1 MCHWIVLLVFCWGF
15 LHLHLSGKVACSVL
29 FFWCLW
35 YQDNAGLIKW
45 VWSVP
50 SSSIFWKHLR
60 KIGINSLNVCWNS
73 PVMLSVPD
81 FVCVG
86 GRGLS
91 LPIQSHYWSIGFS
104 VSPWFSSGRLCVSR
118 NLFISSRLSNFL
130 PQLFIIFLCNPVCYC
145 RIGYNIP
152 SFIYDFSNFTLF
164 LLVNLGKYLKKN
176 SLCIKKFAHNSVVY
190 KGKKPWLL
198 LTFSSQKL
206 LISVE
211 TLLCARPSTCIMSFN
226 SHNSHVR

>member
-1 MCHWIVLLVFCWGF
+1 MVEFSSDAISSWFCVCG
-15 LHLHLSGKVACSVL
+15 G
-29 FFWCLW
+29 LW
-35 YQDNAGLIKW
+35 
-45 VWSVP
+45 
-50 SSSIFWKHLR
+50 
-60 KIGINSLNVCWNS
+60 
-73 PVMLSVPD
+73 
-81 FVCVG
+81 

-164 LLVNLGKYLKKN
+164 LLVNLGKYFKKN